1 MQLRSLG
8 RSSLRVAPLCLG
20 GNVFGWTATKPPH
33 LPYWMRCW
41 VPGSTSSIP
50 RMYIPFGRRD
60 TGAENP
66 KRCLGFGCGGAQIAR
81 MSSSRPR
88 SACPWHPIAR
98 ACPQST
104 SCTRSKNR
112 CDDCRPTTLICT
124 FRIATIPPYPWRTLS
139 TYQKLISQGKVRA
152 IGASNFTAA
161 RMGEALE
168 LSRKHALPRYEVLQP
183 HYNLYARADYE
194 SALESL
200 CLEHQIG
207 VVSYFAL
214 AAGFLTGKYRTPADA
229 AKSARGQGIIEN
241 FLNERG
247 LSILAA
253 LDEVGRRH
261 GAKPASVALAWQIAR
276 PSITAPIASATTVDQ
291 LNDLVAATQ
300 LKLDRADIERLNSAS
315 A

>member
-1 MQLRSLG
+1 
-8 RSSLRVAPLCLG
+8 
-20 GNVFGWTATKPPH
+20 
-33 LPYWMRCW
+33 
-41 VPGSTSSIP
+41 
-50 RMYIPFGRRD
+50 MYIPFGRRD
-60 TGAENP
+60 TGAANP
-66 KRCLGFGCGGAQIAR
+66 KRCLGNWLRRGANRKDVVIATKVGMPMAPDR
-81 MSSSRPR
+81 KGL
-88 SACPWHPIAR
+88 SAKHIMHSVEESLR
-98 ACPQST
+98 RLQTDYIDLYFSH
-104 SCTRSKNR
+104 
-112 CDDCRPTTLICT
+112 CDDTAVPMEETL
-124 FRIATIPPYPWRTLS
+124 A

-229 AKSARGQGIIEN
+229 AKSARGKGVVEQ

-253 LDEVGRRH
+253 LDEVGRAPWRQGRQRGARLANRPAQHHRPYRQCDH
-261 GAKPASVALAWQIAR
+261 GR
-276 PSITAPIASATTVDQ
+276 SA
-291 LNDLVAATQ
+291 
-300 LKLDRADIERLNSAS
+300 E
-315 A
+315 